1 MFESKIA
8 GGSLEKAQQLYD
20 TERYT
25 LKDQRSA
32 VSKEEN
38 TFHRQWE
45 CEWVGGNLEKAE
57 KAEKALSA
65 ESVDLWI
72 LQWLPS

>member
-8 GGSLEKAQQLYD
+8 GGSLEKEQQLYD

-32 VSKEEN
+32 VPKEEN
-38 TFHRQWE
+38 TFNRQWE
-45 CEWVGGNLEKAE
+45 CEWVGEGGNLE